1 MPFIQMREFLL
12 PYIIKI
18 DLKFNYSSGLTYVIH
33 FLKSLDLQQSPCF
46 LYSLDNDQIVNS
58 CPLFLEYLQ
67 LLKRKVNFNLL
78 GNELFGF
85 DLSQEITVNKK
96 TINDKIQC
104 YLKRQKEKQENLA
117 LVLIIK
123 NIYESGN
130 HKYVLFQI

>member
-1 MPFIQMREFLL
+1 
-12 PYIIKI
+12 
-18 DLKFNYSSGLTYVIH
+18 
-33 FLKSLDLQQSPCF
+33 
-46 LYSLDNDQIVNS
+46 
-58 CPLFLEYLQ
+58 LQ